1 MKIDHGSPEP
11 LHVQVESM
19 LRELLKEP
27 KYSKGELLPPETGI
41 ARQLGVSRN
50 TIRAAISRL
59 VQEGVLERKAGRG
72 TRFVNQPLR
81 TSLMRWPSFTHEMQ
95 RRGLVVEV
103 FSLSSGK
110 VRATE
115 DVAQALR
122 LPDEER
128 KATIT
133 KMERVRGYGEIP
145 AVLSIS
151 WFHNR
156 CNLKPDDNFTKPL
169 YELIHEKSGLLVDS
183 SEEEISAAIAGKDL
197 AEKLGCAP
205 DDPVLVRKRI
215 VRDAA
220 GKEIEY
226 NLNYYRADRFV
237 YGLTLHQQPAQS
249 RLPHES

>member
-1 MKIDHGSPEP
+1 MKIDHGSPQP
-11 LHVQVESM
+11 LHAQVESM

-41 ARQLGVSRN
+41 AKKLGVSRN

-72 TRFVNQPLR
+72 TRFVNQPVR
-81 TSLMRWPSFTHEMQ
+81 TSLMRWPSFTREMQ

-103 FSLSSGK
+103 FSLSSEK

-115 DVAQALR
+115 EVAQALR
-122 LPDEER
+122 LTTEAK
-128 KATIT
+128 KATVT

-151 WFHNR
+151 WFHDR
-156 CNLKPDDNFTKPL
+156 CNLRPDDNFTKPL

-183 SEEEISAAIAGKDL
+183 SEEEISASIAGKDL
-197 AEKLGCAP
+197 AEKLDCNS

-226 NLNYYRADRFV
+226 NINYYRPDRFV
-237 YGLTLHQQPAQS
+237 YGLTLHQQPDHLQT
-249 RLPHES
+249 